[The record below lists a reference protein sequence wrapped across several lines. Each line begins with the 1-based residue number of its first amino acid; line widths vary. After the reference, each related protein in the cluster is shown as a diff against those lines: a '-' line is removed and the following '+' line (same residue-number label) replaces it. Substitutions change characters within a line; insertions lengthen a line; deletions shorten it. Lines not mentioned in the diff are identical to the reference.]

1 MKRSIW
7 LRLPM
12 VIAAGSLLLNVA
24 SASASPGTNVR
35 LTHDETAG
43 AYVSAYTLGTGTA
56 LPGSTLQGWHRAGSG
71 TAPCTT
77 PPGWHRRW
85 GSLPQGALRDPGL
98 CCATAS
104 R

>member
-24 SASASPGTNVR
+24 SASAPPGTNVR

-56 LPGSTLQGWHRAGSG
+56 YTDPTLTACSRSQGRQNEPAVAVDPRDTRVLIRRAHDSG
-71 TAPCTT
+71 
-77 PPGWHRRW
+77 
-85 GSLPQGALRDPGL
+85 GAYHHGL
-98 CCATAS
+98 A
-104 R
+104 

>member
-56 LPGSTLQGWHRAGSG
+56 YTGSPRPTPSTFGTSSSAWGDDDAGGLEDPRRDAHGGHHRLARLP
-71 TAPCTT
+71 
-77 PPGWHRRW
+77 
-85 GSLPQGALRDPGL
+85 
-98 CCATAS
+98 
-104 R
+104 

>member
-43 AYVSAYTLGTGTA
+43 AYVSAYTPGTGTA
-56 LPGSTLQGWHRAGSG
+56 YTDPTLTECSRSQGRQNDPALAAEPPAPRLVIGSSNDYCGVYN
-71 TAPCTT
+71 
-77 PPGWHRRW
+77 
-85 GSLPQGALRDPGL
+85 D
-98 CCATAS
+98 
-104 R
+104 